1 MHANLKASE
10 GERLP
15 DDQVLAQIT
24 QVFSVLSMP
33 NSCAYNEPRTFTF
46 AAMDTTSSALCRIF
60 WLLATYQDVQDKL
73 RAEIR
78 EVKKDLDGEE
88 PDYDRL
94 SAMPYLDAVTRETL
108 RL

>member
-1 MHANLKASE
+1 
-10 GERLP
+10 
-15 DDQVLAQIT
+15 
-24 QVFSVLSMP
+24 
-33 NSCAYNEPRTFTF
+33 
-46 AAMDTTSSALCRIF
+46 MDTTSSALCRIF
-60 WLLATYQDVQDKL
+60 WLLATHQDVQDKL

-94 SAMPYLDAVTRETL
+94 SAMPYLDSVTRETL